1 MARFRAVVEYDGT
14 DLLGFQRQAVG
25 RTVQGELEAA
35 LGRIGWT
42 GAYGTRGG
50 VLGAGRTD
58 TGVHAAGQ
66 VIAFDFDWQH
76 GAGDLARALNA
87 NLPADIAIKAL
98 DACAPQFHPRFDA
111 RARRYRYTLYNQ
123 PARSPLAARFAW
135 QVWPALDLGLLQ
147 AGSAALLGRHDFAA
161 FGSDPE
167 QGSNTVRTVSL
178 AEWQAA
184 PGAAHWLTFD
194 IQAEAFLFRMVRSLV
209 GALKRVGTGELA
221 VEQLEAILGSVTGPP
236 PTIPSGTRQPDG
248 SAIYYKQEQ
257 EE

>member
-1 MARFRAVVEYDGT
+1 MARYRAVVEYDGT

-42 GAYGTRGG
+42 GGAL
-50 VLGAGRTD
+50 LGAGRTD

-76 GAGDLARALNA
+76 TAGDLARALNA

-98 DACAPQFHPRFDA
+98 EACAPQFHPRFDA

-123 PARSPLAARFAW
+123 PARAPLAARYAW
-135 QVWPALDLGLLQ
+135 QVWPALDLGLLR
-147 AGSAALLGRHDFAA
+147 AGSAPLLGRHDFAA
-161 FGSDPE
+161 FGSDPDPTG
-167 QGSNTVRTVSL
+167 GSNTVRTVSL
-178 AEWQAA
+178 IEWRA
-184 PGAAHWLTFD
+184 PGPAGWLTFD

-221 VEQLEAILGSVTGPP
+221 VGQLEAILASGDRAQCPP
-236 PTIPSGTRQPDG
+236 IAPAHGLCLMEV
-248 SAIYYKQEQ
+248 IY
-257 EE
+257 